1 MALGDVHHP
10 KHWMRNAPI
19 ISTHGAR
26 SWQTNGWLW
35 NCLPPLYCTWWCH
48 HATLRRQKAC
58 HCFPWFMQWIPTK
71 DDPIIDETTV
81 LEGPIFHFSTSMIIG
96 ERVNHPFA
104 ARLHIPQE
112 LLPIFH
118 CPGLASRC
126 QPSLFKR
133 AMERLSI
140 LYPHCSNA
148 SGNMNC
154 GFLTAWLFFFI
165 LGMAWAGQM
174 KRPKI
179 KRKNFGR
186 CAAKSESTIWCWFRS
201 CYTVA
206 NLQRAGGDGEARHI
220 PSAFSSRVL
229 MTQPS
234 PNPISWYV
242 K

>member
-1 MALGDVHHP
+1 MGLFHAHRLHAFIISCGIHACLSCFKPTHATATLAAFKKKPKAGGFKWMALRDVHHP

-58 HCFPWFMQWIPTK
+58 HCFPWFMQWIPIK

-81 LEGPIFHFSTSMIIG
+81 LEGPIFHCSTSMIFG
-96 ERVNHPFA
+96 ERVNHPFG

-148 SGNMNC
+148 SGNMNWYELWIPDRLAL
-154 GFLTAWLFFFI
+154 FLHFRD
-165 LGMAWAGQM
+165 GMGW
-174 KRPKI
+174 
-179 KRKNFGR
+179 
-186 CAAKSESTIWCWFRS
+186 
-201 CYTVA
+201 
-206 NLQRAGGDGEARHI
+206 
-220 PSAFSSRVL
+220 
-229 MTQPS
+229 
-234 PNPISWYV
+234 PNE
-242 K
+242 KAQD